1 MTENQ
6 KQALLTEW
14 LARYQE
20 LQLRDEALC
29 ELLGGDSESPLQR
42 AYWLAFDSYTAAV
55 AKLVGDESDWLTWFL
70 YENDGGKKGLAA
82 GKTNRMKPMNDSLK
96 PVAKS
101 IELLKQ
107 YMEERNLD
115 LIEEALG
122 LLEFALERL
131 VENMS

>member
-1 MTENQ
+1 
-6 KQALLTEW
+6 
-14 LARYQE
+14 
-20 LQLRDEALC
+20 
-29 ELLGGDSESPLQR
+29 
-42 AYWLAFDSYTAAV
+42 
-55 AKLVGDESDWLTWFL
+55 
-70 YENDGGKKGLAA
+70 
-82 GKTNRMKPMNDSLK
+82 MNDSLK